1 MWESSEMIEAEDGAT
16 GKALLFDIDGT
27 LANTD
32 PLHLK
37 AFNQV
42 LGPRGHVFDHARF
55 SRELQ
60 GFANAA
66 IGERFLSDESPEQR
80 ALILGEKEEIF
91 RTLVADQIEPLPG
104 LMALLD
110 RAAAAG
116 IPMVAVTNA
125 PRLNAEL
132 LLSGL
137 GIRQRFAAIVI
148 GDELPHGKPHPLP
161 YQEGLRFVGARPQSS
176 IAFEDSR
183 TGVRSATAA
192 GIPTI
197 GIRTSLSHADLV
209 AAGAVTSASGFDDP
223 DLLARLA
230 TVIPQ

>member
-1 MWESSEMIEAEDGAT
+1 MIEAIGR
-16 GKALLFDIDGT
+16 ALLFDIDGT

-32 PLHLK
+32 PLHLE

-60 GFANAA
+60 GFANVSIGDRFLPDETPERRAA
-66 IGERFLSDESPEQR
+66 IL
-80 ALILGEKEEIF
+80 AEKEAIF
-91 RTLVADQIEPLPG
+91 RDLVAGQIEPLPG

-110 RAAAAG
+110 RADAAG
-116 IPMVAVTNA
+116 VPMVAVTNA

-137 GIRQRFAAIVI
+137 GITARFKAIVI

-161 YQEGLRFVGARPQSS
+161 YQEGVRFVGASAAAS
-176 IAFEDSR
+176 VAFEDSR
-183 TGVRSATAA
+183 SGVQSAAAA

-209 AAGAVTSASGFDDP
+209 GAGAIASASAFDDP
-223 DLLARLA
+223 DLLVRLA
-230 TVIPQ
+230 AAMAW

>member
-1 MWESSEMIEAEDGAT
+1 MIEAIGR
-16 GKALLFDIDGT
+16 ALLFDIDGT

-60 GFANAA
+60 GFANAS
-66 IGERFLSDESPEQR
+66 IGERFLPGETPARR
-80 ALILGEKEEIF
+80 AAILSEKEEIF
-91 RTLVADQIEPLPG
+91 RTLVAGQIEPLPG
-104 LMALLD
+104 LMTLLD
-110 RAAAAG
+110 RADAAG

-137 GIRQRFAAIVI
+137 GITERFKAIVI
-148 GDELPHGKPHPLP
+148 GDELAHGKPHPLP
-161 YQEGLRFVGARPQSS
+161 YQEGLRFVGASAAAS
-176 IAFEDSR
+176 VAFEDSR
-183 TGVRSATAA
+183 SGVQSAVAA

-197 GIRTSLSHADLV
+197 GIRTSLSHADLIG
-209 AAGAVTSASGFDDP
+209 AGAVGSASAFDDP

-230 TVIPQ
+230 AAMAW

>member
-1 MWESSEMIEAEDGAT
+1 MIEAAT
-16 GKALLFDIDGT
+16 EAMGRALLFDIDGT
-27 LANTD
+27 LADTD

-42 LGPRGHVFDHARF
+42 LGPHGHVFDHARF

-60 GFANAA
+60 GFANVA
-66 IGERFLSDESPEQR
+66 IGERFLPDEAPERR
-80 ALILGEKEEIF
+80 ASILDEKEEVF
-91 RTLVADQIEPLPG
+91 RALVAGQIEPLPG

-110 RAAAAG
+110 RADAAR

-137 GIRQRFAAIVI
+137 GITHRFKALVI
-148 GDELPHGKPHPLP
+148 GAELPHGKPHPLP
-161 YQEGLRFVGARPQSS
+161 YQEGLRFVGASAEAS

-183 TGVRSATAA
+183 TGVQSATAA

-197 GIRTSLSHADLV
+197 GVRTSLSHTDLV
-209 AAGAVTSASGFDDP
+209 AAGAVASASAFDDP
-223 DLLARLA
+223 QLLARIA
-230 TVIPQ
+230 SAMAW

>member
-1 MWESSEMIEAEDGAT
+1 MIEAKLDAT
-16 GKALLFDIDGT
+16 GRALLFDIDGT
-27 LANTD
+27 LADTD
-32 PLHLK
+32 PLHLQ

-42 LGPRGHVFDHARF
+42 LGPHGHVFDHARF

-60 GFANAA
+60 GFANVA
-66 IGERFLSDESPEQR
+66 IGERFLPDEAPERR
-80 ALILGEKEEIF
+80 ALILDEKEEVF
-91 RTLVADQIEPLPG
+91 RKLVAGQIAPLPG

-110 RAAAAG
+110 RADNAG

-137 GIRQRFAAIVI
+137 GITHRFKALVI
-148 GDELPHGKPHPLP
+148 GAELPHGKPHPLP
-161 YQEGLRFVGARPQSS
+161 YQEGLRFVGASPHAS

-183 TGVRSATAA
+183 TGVQSATAA

-197 GIRTSLSHADLV
+197 GIRTSLSHTDLV
-209 AAGAVTSASGFDDP
+209 AAGAVASASAFDDP
-223 DLLARLA
+223 ALLARLA
-230 TVIPQ
+230 SAMGW

>member
-1 MWESSEMIEAEDGAT
+1 MDMIETMGR
-16 GKALLFDIDGT
+16 ALLFDIDGT

-42 LGPRGHVFDHARF
+42 LGPHGHAFDHARF

-60 GFANAA
+60 GFANIS
-66 IGERFLSDESPEQR
+66 IGERFLPDETMERR
-80 ALILGEKEEIF
+80 AAILDEKEEVF
-91 RTLVADQIEPLPG
+91 RSLVAGQVEPLPG

-110 RAAAAG
+110 RADDAG
-116 IPMVAVTNA
+116 VPMVAVTNA

-137 GIRQRFAAIVI
+137 GITQRFKALVI
-148 GDELPHGKPHPLP
+148 GDELPYGKPHPLP
-161 YQEGLRFVGARPQSS
+161 YQEGLRFVGARAAAS

-183 TGVRSATAA
+183 SGVQSATAA

-197 GIRTSLSHADLV
+197 GIRTSLSDADLV
-209 AAGAVTSASGFDDP
+209 AAGAVASASAFDDP
-223 DLLARLA
+223 ALLEPLARA
-230 TVIPQ
+230 MAW

>member
-1 MWESSEMIEAEDGAT
+1 MIEAIGREMS
-16 GKALLFDIDGT
+16 KALLFDIDGT

-60 GFANAA
+60 GFANLS
-66 IGERFLSDESPEQR
+66 IGERFLPNETLERR
-80 ALILGEKEEIF
+80 AAILGEKEEVF
-91 RTLVADQIEPLPG
+91 RTLVVGQIEPLPG

-110 RAAAAG
+110 RADAAG

-137 GIRQRFAAIVI
+137 GITHRFKTLVI

-161 YQEGLRFVGARPQSS
+161 YQEGLRFVGASAAAS
-176 IAFEDSR
+176 IAFEDL
-183 TGVRSATAA
+183 APAC
-192 GIPTI
+192 
-197 GIRTSLSHADLV
+197 SLPPPPAFRP
-209 AAGAVTSASGFDDP
+209 SASGP
-223 DLLARLA
+223 ASAMLTLLAPARLPPRVRS
-230 TVIPQ
+230 TIRHCSRGSLL

>member
-1 MWESSEMIEAEDGAT
+1 MIEAVGR
-16 GKALLFDIDGT
+16 ALLFDIDGT

-32 PLHLK
+32 PVHLK

-42 LGPRGHVFDHARF
+42 LGPHGHNFDHARF
-55 SRELQ
+55 SKELQ
-60 GFANAA
+60 GFSNAS
-66 IGERFLSDESPEQR
+66 IGERFLPDEAPERR
-80 ALILGEKEEIF
+80 AAILGEKEEVF
-91 RTLVADQIEPLPG
+91 RTLVAGLIEPLPG
-104 LMALLD
+104 LLALLD
-110 RAAAAG
+110 RADSAG

-137 GIRQRFAAIVI
+137 GIAHRFKAIVI
-148 GDELPHGKPHPLP
+148 GDELLHGKPHPLP
-161 YQEGLRFVGARPQSS
+161 YQEGLRFVGASAAAS

-183 TGVRSATAA
+183 SGVQSAAAA

-197 GIRTSLSHADLV
+197 GMRTTLDHDDLV
-209 AAGAVTSASGFDDP
+209 AAGAVASASAYDDP

-230 TVIPQ
+230 AAMAW

>member
-1 MWESSEMIEAEDGAT
+1 MIEAIGR
-16 GKALLFDIDGT
+16 ALLFDIDGT

-32 PLHLK
+32 PLHLE

-60 GFANAA
+60 GFANVSIGDRFLPDETPERRAA
-66 IGERFLSDESPEQR
+66 IL
-80 ALILGEKEEIF
+80 AEKEAIF
-91 RTLVADQIEPLPG
+91 RDLVAGQIEPLPG

-110 RAAAAG
+110 RADAAG
-116 IPMVAVTNA
+116 VPMVAVTNA

-137 GIRQRFAAIVI
+137 GITERFKAIVI

-161 YQEGLRFVGARPQSS
+161 YQEGLRFVGASAAAS
-176 IAFEDSR
+176 VAFEDSR
-183 TGVRSATAA
+183 SGVQSAAAA

-209 AAGAVTSASGFDDP
+209 GAGAIASASAFDDP
-223 DLLARLA
+223 DLLVCLA
-230 TVIPQ
+230 AAMAW

>member
-1 MWESSEMIEAEDGAT
+1 MIETMGR
-16 GKALLFDIDGT
+16 ALLFDIDGT

-42 LGPRGHVFDHARF
+42 LGPHGHVFNHARF

-60 GFANAA
+60 GFANLS
-66 IGERFLSDESPEQR
+66 IGERFLPNETLERR
-80 ALILGEKEEIF
+80 AAILGEKEEVF
-91 RTLVADQIEPLPG
+91 RSLVAGQVEPLPG

-110 RAAAAG
+110 RADEAG

-137 GIRQRFAAIVI
+137 GITHRFKTLVI

-161 YQEGLRFVGARPQSS
+161 YREGLRFVGARAATS

-183 TGVRSATAA
+183 SGVQSATAA

-197 GIRTSLSHADLV
+197 GIRTSLSDADLV
-209 AAGAVTSASGFDDP
+209 GAGAVASASAFDDP
-223 DLLARLA
+223 TLLARLA
-230 TVIPQ
+230 AKMAW

>member
-1 MWESSEMIEAEDGAT
+1 MIEASYDAMGR
-16 GKALLFDIDGT
+16 ALLFDIDGT
-27 LANTD
+27 LADTD

-42 LGPRGHVFDHARF
+42 LGPHGHIFDHARF

-60 GFANAA
+60 GFANVA
-66 IGERFLSDESPEQR
+66 IGERILPHETPERR
-80 ALILGEKEEIF
+80 ALILDEKEEVF
-91 RTLVADQIEPLPG
+91 RTLVAGQIAPLPG

-110 RAAAAG
+110 RADSAG

-137 GIRQRFAAIVI
+137 GITHRFKALVI
-148 GDELPHGKPHPLP
+148 GAELPHGKPHPLP
-161 YQEGLRFVGARPQSS
+161 YQEGLRFVGASARAS

-183 TGVRSATAA
+183 TGVQSAAAA
-192 GIPTI
+192 GIPTV

-209 AAGAVTSASGFDDP
+209 AAGAVTSASAFDDP
-223 DLLARLA
+223 ALLARLA
-230 TVIPQ
+230 KAMTW

>member
-1 MWESSEMIEAEDGAT
+1 MIEAKTEAMGR
-16 GKALLFDIDGT
+16 ALLFDIDGT
-27 LANTD
+27 LADTD

-60 GFANAA
+60 GFANVA
-66 IGERFLSDESPEQR
+66 IGERFLPDEAPERR
-80 ALILGEKEEIF
+80 ASILDEKEEVF
-91 RTLVADQIEPLPG
+91 RALVAGQIEPLPG

-110 RAAAAG
+110 RADAAG
-116 IPMVAVTNA
+116 VPMVAVTNA

-137 GIRQRFAAIVI
+137 GISHRFKALVI
-148 GDELPHGKPHPLP
+148 GAELPHGKPHPLP
-161 YQEGLRFVGARPQSS
+161 YQEGLRFVGASAETS

-183 TGVRSATAA
+183 TGVQSATAA

-197 GIRTSLSHADLV
+197 GVRTSLSHADLV
-209 AAGAVTSASGFDDP
+209 AAGAVASASAFDDP
-223 DLLARLA
+223 QLLARLA
-230 TVIPQ
+230 STMAW

>member
-1 MWESSEMIEAEDGAT
+1 MIETMGR
-16 GKALLFDIDGT
+16 ALLFDIDGT

-42 LGPRGHVFDHARF
+42 LGPHGHAFDHARF

-60 GFANAA
+60 GFANIS
-66 IGERFLSDESPEQR
+66 IGERFLPDETLERR
-80 ALILGEKEEIF
+80 AAILDEKEEVF
-91 RTLVADQIEPLPG
+91 RSLVAGQVEPLPG

-110 RAAAAG
+110 RADDAG
-116 IPMVAVTNA
+116 VPMVAVTNA

-137 GIRQRFAAIVI
+137 GITQRFKALVI
-148 GDELPHGKPHPLP
+148 GDELPYGKPHPLP
-161 YQEGLRFVGARPQSS
+161 YQEGLRFVGARAAAS

-183 TGVRSATAA
+183 SGVQSATAA

-197 GIRTSLSHADLV
+197 GIRTSLSDADLV
-209 AAGAVTSASGFDDP
+209 AAGAVASASAFDDP
-223 DLLARLA
+223 ALLERLARA
-230 TVIPQ
+230 MAW

>member
-1 MWESSEMIEAEDGAT
+1 MTEVGRDAG
-16 GKALLFDIDGT
+16 GRALLFDIDGT
-27 LANTD
+27 LADTD

-42 LGPRGHVFDHARF
+42 LGPHGHVFDHARF

-60 GFANAA
+60 GFANVA
-66 IGERFLSDESPEQR
+66 IGERFLPHESAERR
-80 ALILGEKEEIF
+80 ALILDEKEEVF
-91 RTLVADQIEPLPG
+91 RTLVAGQIAPLPG

-110 RAAAAG
+110 RADGAG

-132 LLSGL
+132 LLAGL
-137 GIRQRFAAIVI
+137 GITHRFKALVI
-148 GDELPHGKPHPLP
+148 GAELPHGKPHPLP
-161 YQEGLRFVGARPQSS
+161 YQEGLRFVGARPETT

-183 TGVRSATAA
+183 TGVQSAAAA

-209 AAGAVTSASGFDDP
+209 AAGAVTSASAFDDP
-223 DLLARLA
+223 ALLTRLA
-230 TVIPQ
+230 DAMAW

>member
-1 MWESSEMIEAEDGAT
+1 MIEASHDAMGR
-16 GKALLFDIDGT
+16 ALLFDIDGT
-27 LANTD
+27 LADTD

-37 AFNQV
+37 ASNQV
-42 LGPRGHVFDHARF
+42 LGPHGHVFDHARF

-60 GFANAA
+60 GFANVA
-66 IGERFLSDESPEQR
+66 IGERFLPHETPERR
-80 ALILGEKEEIF
+80 ALILDEKEEVF
-91 RTLVADQIEPLPG
+91 RMLVAGQIAPLPG

-110 RAAAAG
+110 RADSAG

-137 GIRQRFAAIVI
+137 GITHRFKALVI
-148 GDELPHGKPHPLP
+148 GAELPHGKPHPLP
-161 YQEGLRFVGARPQSS
+161 YQEGLRFVGASARAS

-183 TGVRSATAA
+183 TGVQSATAA

-197 GIRTSLSHADLV
+197 GVRTSLSHDDLV
-209 AAGAVTSASGFDDP
+209 AAGAVTSASAFDDP
-223 DLLARLA
+223 ALLARLA
-230 TVIPQ
+230 KAMTW

>member
-1 MWESSEMIEAEDGAT
+1 MTEAIGR
-16 GKALLFDIDGT
+16 ALLFDIDGT

-55 SRELQ
+55 AKELQ
-60 GFANAA
+60 GFSNAA
-66 IGERFLSDESPEQR
+66 IGERFLADEAPERR
-80 ALILGEKEEIF
+80 AEILGEKEQVF
-91 RTLVADQIEPLPG
+91 RDLVAGQIAPLPG

-110 RAAAAG
+110 RADTAG

-132 LLSGL
+132 LLEGL
-137 GIRQRFAAIVI
+137 GITERFRAIVI

-161 YQEGLRFVGARPQSS
+161 YQEGLRFAGASAAAS

-183 TGVRSATAA
+183 SGVQSATAA
-192 GIPTI
+192 GIPTV
-197 GIRTSLSHADLV
+197 GIRTSLSHVDLV
-209 AAGAVTSASGFDDP
+209 GAGAATSAAAFDDP

-230 TVIPQ
+230 AAMAW

>member
-1 MWESSEMIEAEDGAT
+1 MIEAKTEAMGR
-16 GKALLFDIDGT
+16 ALLFDIDGT
-27 LANTD
+27 LADTD

-42 LGPRGHVFDHARF
+42 LGPYGHAFDHARF

-60 GFANAA
+60 GFANVS
-66 IGERFLSDESPEQR
+66 IGERFLPDEAPERR
-80 ALILGEKEEIF
+80 ALILDEKEEVF
-91 RTLVADQIEPLPG
+91 RTLVAGQIEPLPG

-110 RAAAAG
+110 RANAAG

-137 GIRQRFAAIVI
+137 GITHRFEALVI
-148 GDELPHGKPHPLP
+148 GAELPHGKPHPLP
-161 YQEGLRFVGARPQSS
+161 YQEGLRFVGASAQASV
-176 IAFEDSR
+176 AFEDSR
-183 TGVRSATAA
+183 TGVQSATAA

-197 GIRTSLSHADLV
+197 GVRTSLSHADLV
-209 AAGAVTSASGFDDP
+209 AAGAIASASAFDDP
-223 DLLARLA
+223 ELLAFLA
-230 TVIPQ
+230 SAMAW

>member
-1 MWESSEMIEAEDGAT
+1 MIEALDKEMGKDL

-60 GFANAA
+60 GFSNVS
-66 IGERFLSDESPEQR
+66 IGERFLSDEALDKR
-80 ALILGEKEEIF
+80 AEILGEKEQVF
-91 RTLVADQIEPLPG
+91 RTLVAGQIEPLPG
-104 LMALLD
+104 LLALLD
-110 RAAAAG
+110 RADGAG
-116 IPMVAVTNA
+116 IPMAAVTNA

-137 GIRQRFAAIVI
+137 GITHRFKAIVI
-148 GDELPHGKPHPLP
+148 GDELRHGKPHPLP
-161 YQEGLRFVGARPQSS
+161 YQEGLRFVGASAAVS
-176 IAFEDSR
+176 VAFEDSR
-183 TGVRSATAA
+183 SGVQSATAA

-209 AAGAVTSASGFDDP
+209 GSGAVASASAFDDP

-230 TVIPQ
+230 AAMAW

>member
-1 MWESSEMIEAEDGAT
+1 MIEARHDAT
-16 GKALLFDIDGT
+16 GRALLFDIDGT
-27 LANTD
+27 LADTD

-42 LGPRGHVFDHARF
+42 LGPHGHVFDHARF

-60 GFANAA
+60 GFANVA
-66 IGERFLSDESPEQR
+66 IGERFLSHEAPDRR
-80 ALILGEKEEIF
+80 ALILDEKEEVF
-91 RTLVADQIEPLPG
+91 RTLVAGQIAPLPG

-110 RAAAAG
+110 RADAAG

-137 GIRQRFAAIVI
+137 GITHRFKALVI
-148 GDELPHGKPHPLP
+148 GAELPHGKPHPLP
-161 YQEGLRFVGARPQSS
+161 YQEGLRFVGARAEAS

-183 TGVRSATAA
+183 TGVQSATAA

-197 GIRTSLSHADLV
+197 GVRTSLSHADLV
-209 AAGAVTSASGFDDP
+209 AVGAVASAGSFDDP
-223 DLLARLA
+223 ALLARLA
-230 TVIPQ
+230 SVMEW

>member
-1 MWESSEMIEAEDGAT
+1 MIEAVGRET
-16 GKALLFDIDGT
+16 RRALLFDIDGT

-60 GFANAA
+60 GFANVS
-66 IGERFLSDESPEQR
+66 IGERFLPDEAPERR
-80 ALILGEKEEIF
+80 ALILDEKEEVF
-91 RTLVADQIEPLPG
+91 RTLVAGQIEPLPG

-110 RAAAAG
+110 RADAAG

-137 GIRQRFAAIVI
+137 GITHRFKALVI
-148 GDELPHGKPHPLP
+148 GAELPHGKPHPLP
-161 YQEGLRFVGARPQSS
+161 YQEGLRFAGASAMAS
-176 IAFEDSR
+176 VAFEDSR
-183 TGVRSATAA
+183 TGVQSAAAA

-209 AAGAVTSASGFDDP
+209 AAGAIASASAFDDP

-230 TVIPQ
+230 ATMAW

>member
-1 MWESSEMIEAEDGAT
+1 MIEAKTDAMGR
-16 GKALLFDIDGT
+16 ALLFDIDGT
-27 LANTD
+27 LADTD

-60 GFANAA
+60 GFANVA
-66 IGERFLSDESPEQR
+66 IGERFLPDEAPERR
-80 ALILGEKEEIF
+80 ASILDEKEEVF
-91 RTLVADQIEPLPG
+91 RTLVAGQIEPLPG

-110 RAAAAG
+110 RADAAG

-137 GIRQRFAAIVI
+137 GISHRFKALVI
-148 GDELPHGKPHPLP
+148 GAELPHGKPHPLP
-161 YQEGLRFVGARPQSS
+161 YQEGLRFVGASAEAS

-183 TGVRSATAA
+183 TGVQSATAA

-197 GIRTSLSHADLV
+197 GVRTSLSHADLV
-209 AAGAVTSASGFDDP
+209 AAGAVASASAFDDP
-223 DLLARLA
+223 QLLARLA
-230 TVIPQ
+230 STMTW

>member
-1 MWESSEMIEAEDGAT
+1 MIEAIGR
-16 GKALLFDIDGT
+16 ALLFDIDGT

-60 GFANAA
+60 GFANVS
-66 IGERFLSDESPEQR
+66 IGERFLPDEAPERR
-80 ALILGEKEEIF
+80 ALILDEKEEVF
-91 RTLVADQIEPLPG
+91 RTLVAGQIEPLPG

-110 RAAAAG
+110 RADAVG

-137 GIRQRFAAIVI
+137 GITDRFKALVI
-148 GDELPHGKPHPLP
+148 GAELPHGKPHPLP
-161 YQEGLRFVGARPQSS
+161 YQEGLRFAGASATAS

-183 TGVRSATAA
+183 TGVQSATASCM
-192 GIPTI
+192 PTL
-197 GIRTSLSHADLV
+197 GLRTSLGHAGLV
-209 AAGAVTSASGFDDP
+209 PAGAIASAGAYDDP
-223 DLLARLA
+223 TLLAHLA
-230 TVIPQ
+230 AAMAW